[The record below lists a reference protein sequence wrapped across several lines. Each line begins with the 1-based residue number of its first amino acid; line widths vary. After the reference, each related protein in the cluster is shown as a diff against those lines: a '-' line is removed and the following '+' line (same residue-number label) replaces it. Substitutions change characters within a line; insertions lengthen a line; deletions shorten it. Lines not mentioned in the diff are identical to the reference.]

1 MSVMRRVERPHSDNS
16 YPQRLD
22 DVYTVTEAFRSI
34 AVAWESIAAGAWST
48 AAIQSFAALAR
59 RVTLELSTLGC
70 GALDS
75 AVVDLVLA
83 LDAITV
89 SGSISKQQLTRV
101 DQALA
106 TIRAVAVQRLLAL
119 SVNETGYN
127 GEYTPVMLHEVCPR
141 CATSGI
147 CTITRQGSPSS
158 SELQLAAD

>member
-1 MSVMRRVERPHSDNS
+1 MSVMRRVEQPYPHTSH
-16 YPQRLD
+16 PQRLD

-89 SGSISKQQLTRV
+89 SGSISKQQLARV

-106 TIRAVAVQRLLAL
+106 TIRAVAVQRLMAL
-119 SVNETGYN
+119 SLNDTSYN
-127 GEYTPVMLHEVCPR
+127 GEYSPVMFHEVCPR
-141 CATSGI
+141 CAASGI
-147 CTITRQGSPSS
+147 CAITRQASFSVN
-158 SELQLAAD
+158 ELHLAAD

>member
-1 MSVMRRVERPHSDNS
+1 MATMTQFA
-16 YPQRLD
+16 YPPPAPSTVHRTD

-34 AVAWESIAAGAWST
+34 AVAWESIVAGSWSV

-83 LDAITV
+83 LDAITI
-89 SGSISKQQLTRV
+89 SGTISKQQLARV

-106 TIRAVAVQRLLAL
+106 VIRAVAVQRLMAL
-119 SVNETGYN
+119 GLNENAYN
-127 GEYTPVMLHEVCPR
+127 GEMAPVMLHETCPR
-141 CATSGI
+141 CAASGV
-147 CTITRQGSPSS
+147 CVTLNPSRAPRRH
-158 SELQLAAD
+158 LAAD